1 MAITDQ
7 QRKDHLQDSVDEL
20 ERGISVLEGVHAE
33 TTAARDK
40 YAAKA
45 DVQEAELGN
54 FRADLEQKRTELAD
68 VSARVAQ
75 QEADA
80 QAQQEADSEGE

>member
-1 MAITDQ
+1 MAVTDQ
-7 QRKDHLQDSVDEL
+7 QRKDHLQDSVDDL
-20 ERGISVLEGVHAE
+20 ERGISALGDVHAE

-45 DVQEAELGN
+45 KAQEAEIDN
-54 FRADLEQKRTELAD
+54 FRADLEQKRAELAD

-80 QAQQEADSEGE
+80 QQGADSEGE